1 MRPSCVMTKDQKMD
15 RFKKRLEQKQDEAS
29 MKAAQRQETSINKN
43 VQQRRRS
50 LTDAQKEKFY
60 PKKVFRKVSK
70 VEDKLELLKQQRI
83 NFHRNLWFQ
92 APNRQQRSPDENLRI
107 QPRLPIRNLNSKKS
121 GNPEEHEQF
130 FYQNRE
136 QLFPRSY
143 SEFVQQYKSLSNAT
157 LRDRHPSDPRLNYL
171 EGKTIQTQNWYQS
184 VKTAQSVQKELK
196 KPTSVLAP
204 AKFNPEFCRKQPY
217 LPNQNGVLKNHFQ
230 NNNYN
235 PFDSSVGA
243 KLATNTFVGPIQQ
256 SMLVHLTEQKNKN
269 PSQQLYQIS
278 EKNYKKETEISLSI
292 HSKPLNRTQ
301 AQNDICKIL
310 PRRLIKQ
317 QKVDHVF
324 KQTIE
329 PELHLRS
336 LDELKS
342 RDKCRNPTS
351 RMVQLNLRKAE
362 HPPSIIPKNLFHIE
376 EHKSR
381 YIKRKSADK
390 IEPTKSKCRKVEHDS
405 SQNFDLWPSF
415 MLTMVNAIVIS
426 FRKAFEGDV
435 SSLTPMNM
443 IQRLSKLPKQFK
455 EFALQ
460 QR

>member
-60 PKKVFRKVSK
+60 PNKVFKKVSR

-92 APNRQQRSPDENLRI
+92 APNRQQRSPDEILRI

-121 GNPEEHEQF
+121 GNPGEHEQHF
-130 FYQNRE
+130 HQNCE

-157 LRDRHPSDPRLNYL
+157 PRDRHPCDPRLNYL
-171 EGKTIQTQNWYQS
+171 EGKTVQTQNWFQS
-184 VKTAQSVQKELK
+184 VKTAQSVQKQLK
-196 KPTSVLAP
+196 KPTNVLAP

-217 LPNQNGVLKNHFQ
+217 LPNQNGILKNHFQ
-230 NNNYN
+230 NNNFN
-235 PFDSSVGA
+235 PFDSSLVA
-243 KLATNTFVGPIQQ
+243 KLATNPFVGPIQQ
-256 SMLVHLTEQKNKN
+256 SILVNLTEQKQIT
-269 PSQQLYQIS
+269 PIQQSYPVS
-278 EKNYKKETEISLSI
+278 ETQNTKDIFLSI
-292 HSKPLNRTQ
+292 HSKPWNQTQ
-301 AQNDICKIL
+301 APNENYKRFPIGE
-310 PRRLIKQ
+310 IKQ
-317 QKVDHVF
+317 QKVEHVF
-324 KQTIE
+324 KQPMG
-329 PELHLRS
+329 PELHLKS
-336 LDELKS
+336 LEELKT
-342 RDKCRNPTS
+342 KNKVRNP
-351 RMVQLNLRKAE
+351 RLIQLNLRKTE
-362 HPPSIIPKNLFHIE
+362 HPPSVVPKRLINIE

-381 YIKRKSADK
+381 YMKRKIAVK
-390 IEPTKSKCRKVEHDS
+390 IEPPRSKCRKVEHDS

-415 MLTMVNAIVIS
+415 MLSTVNAIVFS
-426 FRKAFEGDV
+426 FRQAFEGDV
-435 SSLTPMNM
+435 SSLTPMNV
-443 IQRLSKLPKQFK
+443 IQRLSKLQKQFK